1 MQICNKFSMSCSTNF
16 TFKEIILKRAADLA
30 EALYSMPRGGG
41 HQLTTL
47 SPNTASGYTG
57 QLTHDTMVS
66 GQWDEGWSHRYPTFT
81 F

>member
-1 MQICNKFSMSCSTNF
+1 MTCLTKF
-16 TFKEIILKRAADLA
+16 TFKEIIRKRAADLA
-30 EALYSMPRGGG
+30 ETLYSMPRGSR
-41 HQLTTL
+41 HQLTTR

-66 GQWDEGWSHRYPTFT
+66 GQWDEGWSHRYPIFT